1 MICLGINYRDSSTL
15 RVLSS
20 ARKARN
26 RSWGWLVNEEQYRRA
41 GGRQGRMPLPQ
52 DLCAEA
58 EPPGRARREVLDEDV
73 GPFDNAGQYLFGPVL
88 LEIQGQRLLGAV
100 EPDEVACKALYGSV
114 VSAGEVPHFWTF
126 DLYDARAEVGELAG
140 GEGGGDCLL

>member
-1 MICLGINYRDSSTL
+1 MSQTIRDGCLSRKICAPKPSLP
-15 RVLSS
+15 V
-20 ARKARN
+20 AP
-26 RSWGWLVNEEQYRRA
+26 
-41 GGRQGRMPLPQ
+41 GGQ
-52 DLCAEA
+52 
-58 EPPGRARREVLDEDV
+58 VLDEDV